1 MKLIKPEWI
10 EHGPKES
17 LSSLHIN
24 PEGIRVALAGKYNAV
39 DCIRIFRLASILDEN
54 YQTQAR
60 LLCRIDT
67 QCPLC
72 VRFSYTNDI
81 LAVAS
86 RQNVLLYHL
95 TATNPNVTNQ
105 PVQSSSSFGDF
116 PETWRLRSSLSTGHV
131 ADVLDIAWCP
141 PNDRYLASCS
151 IDNHICIYAWP
162 SAVLTTTLRGH
173 TGLVKGLA
181 WDPTG
186 LLLASQSSDG
196 TVKVW
201 SSTTWKCE
209 QTIKEPF
216 DGCAE
221 STSFLRLDWSPD
233 GTMFTTAHAKNN
245 TFPVSACI
253 IRGSSTV
260 DAEFVGHRREITCA
274 RFLPRILLINGRR
287 RCLLAIGSKD
297 RTLSLWLTSPRQPM
311 CIINDFFAS
320 GILDISWYLNEDE
333 GLITLGVCSPDGACA
348 FITFNKGELGTPL
361 TQPEMAKFYSDMYKV
376 NIVIPT
382 KTITNGSTPITNGN
396 GHSHHPQQTT
406 VKATLENQTERRL
419 GDGRRCIKP
428 LCIDTHSLAP
438 PPPPS
443 VSKAPSPPPLPPPPP
458 PSSSSSTTT
467 TAAVA
472 TTTPS
477 SAPTTT
483 TTTSSPSTRR
493 IPSIPIDPK
502 PTKGVIRSSTS
513 SITLPSSISS
523 TALFPPLKLQSNI
536 IRKINNEYELRT
548 EKSSDQIYILS
559 CIHEQTKLA
568 QWRNV
573 FQSPVLAM
581 QATKHFIAL
590 VTLNETHH
598 CSELFVLERQSGL
611 RLYSNI
617 VLTQTLAALYISE
630 NTNNIQRA
638 TISIIYITGL
648 LSVFDIT
655 RNSMTCPI
663 IDINISHLLP
673 PHASIVDIFTLNHIN
688 SDTVCLITSTGHLY
702 GFDNMLKH
710 WTCLFHKHDFVSDF
724 ALPSD
729 LISSGPLST
738 LTKSHGATINDDI
751 YQKTLYSS
759 PNRELLV
766 SAYLETQIQ
775 RSRVLHSI
783 REYHF
788 WLTSFVR
795 FLASSSLNDK
805 SLKLKS
811 ILDHIT
817 EHVHSTPINSHTSL
831 MPLKSKDEYQNL
843 LNECLTILRNYD
855 DTSTLVQHY
864 E

>member
-39 DCIRIFRLASILDEN
+39 DCIRIFRLASILDET
-54 YQTQAR
+54 YQPQSR

-72 VRFSYTNDI
+72 VRFSYTSDV

-95 TATNPNVTNQ
+95 TATNPNVTNL
-105 PVQSSSSFGDF
+105 QSSSSFGDF
-116 PETWRLRSSLSTGHV
+116 PETWRLRSSLSSGHV
-131 ADVLDIAWCP
+131 ADILDIAWCP
-141 PNDRYLASCS
+141 LNDRYLASCS
-151 IDNHICIYAWP
+151 IDNHICIYSWP
-162 SAVLTTTLRGH
+162 SATLTITLRGH

-201 SSTTWKCE
+201 SSTTWQCE

-245 TFPVSACI
+245 TFPVSACV
-253 IRGSSTV
+253 IRGASTV

-274 RFLPRILLINGRR
+274 RFLQRILLINGRR

-311 CIINDFFAS
+311 CIVNDFFAS
-320 GILDISWYLNEDE
+320 GILDMSWYLNDDE
-333 GLITLGVCSPDGACA
+333 GLITLGICSPDGACA
-348 FITFNKGELGTPL
+348 FIIFNKGELGTPL
-361 TQPEMAKFYSDMYKV
+361 TRHEMAKFYSDMYKV
-376 NIVIPT
+376 NISLST
-382 KTITNGSTPITNGN
+382 KTITNGAPMINGN
-396 GHSHHPQQTT
+396 GHSHPVPQST
-406 VKATLENQTERRL
+406 VKVTLANQTERVL

-428 LCIDTHSLAP
+428 ICIDTHTPASA
-438 PPPPS
+438 
-443 VSKAPSPPPLPPPPP
+443 VSKVPSPPPPP
-458 PSSSSSTTT
+458 PPPTTSNSSS
-467 TAAVA
+467 
-472 TTTPS
+472 
-477 SAPTTT
+477 
-483 TTTSSPSTRR
+483 
-493 IPSIPIDPK
+493 IPSVRRMPTIPADPK

-523 TALFPPLKLQSNI
+523 TALFPPLKLQPNL

-548 EKSSDQIYILS
+548 EKSDQLYILS
-559 CIHEQTKLA
+559 CINEKTKLV
-568 QWRNV
+568 QWKNV
-573 FQSPVLAM
+573 FQSPLLAI
-581 QATKHFIAL
+581 QATKNFIAI
-590 VTLNETHH
+590 VTLQETQH
-598 CSELFVLERQSGL
+598 CSELFILQRQSGL

-617 VLTQTLAALYISE
+617 VLTQTLAGLYISE

-638 TISIIYITGL
+638 TISLIYMTGL
-648 LSVFDIT
+648 LTVFDIT

-663 IDINISHLLP
+663 IDVNISHLLP

-702 GFDNMLKH
+702 GFDNTLKH

-724 ALPSD
+724 ALPSE
-729 LISSGPLST
+729 LTSSGPLSS
-738 LTKSHGATINDDI
+738 LTKSYGATMNDDV

-775 RSRVLHSI
+775 RSRILHSS
-783 REYHF
+783 REYYF

-795 FLASSSLNDK
+795 FLASSSLDDK

-811 ILDHIT
+811 ILDHVA
-817 EHVHSTPINSHTSL
+817 EHVHSTPTNSNINF
-831 MPLKSKDEYQNL
+831 MPLKNKDEYQNL
-843 LNECLTILRNYD
+843 LNECLTILRNHD
-855 DTSTLVQHY
+855 DASTLVQHY

>member
-39 DCIRIFRLASILDEN
+39 DCIRIFRLASILDET
-54 YQTQAR
+54 YQTQSR

-72 VRFSYTNDI
+72 VRFAYTSDV

-95 TATNPNVTNQ
+95 TSTNPNVTNQ

-116 PETWRLRSSLSTGHV
+116 PETWRLRSSLSSGHV
-131 ADVLDIAWCP
+131 ADILDIAWCP
-141 PNDRYLASCS
+141 LNDRYLASCS
-151 IDNHICIYAWP
+151 IDNHICIYSWP
-162 SAVLTTTLRGH
+162 STTLTITLRGH

-201 SSTTWKCE
+201 SSTTWQCE

-245 TFPVSACI
+245 TFPVSACV
-253 IRGSSTV
+253 IRGASTV
-260 DAEFVGHRREITCA
+260 DAEFVGHRREVTCA
-274 RFLPRILLINGRR
+274 RFLQRILLINGRR

-320 GILDISWYLNEDE
+320 GILDMSWHLNDND
-333 GLITLGVCSPDGACA
+333 GLITLGICSPDGACA
-348 FITFNKGELGTPL
+348 FIIFNKDELGTPL
-361 TQPEMAKFYSDMYKV
+361 TRHEMEKFYSDMYKV
-376 NIVIPT
+376 NISIPT
-382 KTITNGSTPITNGN
+382 KTITNGAPMTNGN
-396 GHSHHPQQTT
+396 GHSHHLQQST
-406 VKATLENQTERRL
+406 VKATLANQTERRL

-428 LCIDTHSLAP
+428 LCIDTHTPAP
-438 PPPPS
+438 TPT
-443 VSKAPSPPPLPPPPP
+443 PSPALPPPPP
-458 PSSSSSTTT
+458 PAPAPTSNSSST
-467 TAAVA
+467 
-472 TTTPS
+472 PS
-477 SAPTTT
+477 IRHMPT
-483 TTTSSPSTRR
+483 
-493 IPSIPIDPK
+493 IPIDPK

-523 TALFPPLKLQSNI
+523 TTLFPPLKLQSNL

-548 EKSSDQIYILS
+548 EKSDQFYILS
-559 CIHEQTKLA
+559 CINEKTKLV
-568 QWRNV
+568 QWKNI
-573 FQSPVLAM
+573 FQSPLLAI
-581 QATKHFIAL
+581 QATKNFIAI
-590 VTLNETHH
+590 VTLQETQH
-598 CSELFVLERQSGL
+598 CSELFILQQQSGL

-617 VLTQTLAALYISE
+617 VLTQTLASLYISE
-630 NTNNIQRA
+630 NTNNIHRA
-638 TISIIYITGL
+638 TISLIYITGL
-648 LSVFDIT
+648 LTVFDIT

-663 IDINISHLLP
+663 IDVNIAHLLP

-724 ALPSD
+724 ALPSE
-729 LISSGPLST
+729 LTSSGPLST
-738 LTKSHGATINDDI
+738 LTKSYGATINDDI

-759 PNRELLV
+759 PNRDLLV
-766 SAYLETQIQ
+766 SAYLETQIH
-775 RSRVLHSI
+775 RSRILHSS
-783 REYHF
+783 REYYF

-795 FLASSSLNDK
+795 FLASSSLDDK

-811 ILDHIT
+811 ILDHLA
-817 EHVHSTPINSHTSL
+817 EHVHSTPTNSNINL
-831 MPLKSKDEYQNL
+831 MPLKTKDEYQNL
-843 LNECLTILRNYD
+843 LNECLIILRNHD
-855 DTSTLVQHY
+855 DASTLVQHY

>member
-24 PEGIRVALAGKYNAV
+24 PEGIRVAIAGKYNAV

-54 YQTQAR
+54 YQKQSR

-72 VRFSYTNDI
+72 VRFSYTSDV

-86 RQNVLLYHL
+86 RQSVLLYHL

-116 PETWRLRSSLSTGHV
+116 PETWRLRSSLSSGHV
-131 ADVLDIAWCP
+131 ADILDIAWSP
-141 PNDRYLASCS
+141 SNDHYLASCS

-162 SAVLTTTLRGH
+162 SATLVTTLRGH

-186 LLLASQSSDG
+186 LLLTSQSSDG

-201 SSTTWKCE
+201 SSTSWQCE

-245 TFPVSACI
+245 TFPVAACV
-253 IRGSSTV
+253 IRGASTV
-260 DAEFVGHRREITCA
+260 DAEFVGHRREVTCA
-274 RFLPRILLINGRR
+274 RFLQRILLINGRR

-297 RTLSLWLTSPRQPM
+297 RTLSLWLTSPRQPL
-311 CIINDFFAS
+311 CVVNDFFAS
-320 GILDISWYLNEDE
+320 GILDMSWCLNDDN
-333 GLITLGVCSPDGACA
+333 GLITLGICSPDGACA
-348 FITFNKGELGTPL
+348 FIIFNKDELGTPL
-361 TQPEMAKFYSDMYKV
+361 TRPEMAKFYSDMYKV
-376 NIVIPT
+376 NMSIPT
-382 KTITNGSTPITNGN
+382 KAITNGTLMTNGN
-396 GHSHHPQQTT
+396 GHSHHVPPSTT
-406 VKATLENQTERRL
+406 VKATLANQTERRL

-428 LCIDTHSLAP
+428 LCIDTHAAAP
-438 PPPPS
+438 PS
-443 VSKAPSPPPLPPPPP
+443 TTATTISKAPSPSRPTTVSTSVPA
-458 PSSSSSTTT
+458 PSSNSSS
-467 TAAVA
+467 VR
-472 TTTPS
+472 PM
-477 SAPTTT
+477 PT
-483 TTTSSPSTRR
+483 
-493 IPSIPIDPK
+493 IPIDPK

-523 TALFPPLKLQSNI
+523 TALFPPVKLQPNL

-548 EKSSDQIYILS
+548 EKSDQLYILS
-559 CIHEQTKLA
+559 CINEKTKLA
-568 QWRNV
+568 QWKNV
-573 FQSPVLAM
+573 FQSPLLAI
-581 QATKHFIAL
+581 QATKNFIAI
-590 VTLNETHH
+590 VTLNETQH
-598 CSELFVLERQSGL
+598 CSELFVLQRQSGL

-617 VLTQTLAALYISE
+617 VLTQTLAGLYISE
-630 NTNNIQRA
+630 NANNIQRA
-638 TISIIYITGL
+638 TISLIYITGL
-648 LSVFDIT
+648 LTVFEIT
-655 RNSMTCPI
+655 RHSMICPI
-663 IDINISHLLP
+663 IDVNISHLLP

-702 GFDNMLKH
+702 GFDNVLKH

-724 ALPSD
+724 ALPPE
-729 LISSGPLST
+729 LTSSGPLST
-738 LTKSHGATINDDI
+738 LTKSYCTTMNDDI
-751 YQKTLYSS
+751 YQKNLYSS
-759 PNRELLV
+759 SNRELLV
-766 SAYLETQIQ
+766 SAYLETQIH
-775 RSRVLHSI
+775 RSRVLHSS
-783 REYHF
+783 REYYF

-795 FLASSSLNDK
+795 FLASSSLDDK

-811 ILDHIT
+811 ILDHIA
-817 EHVHSTPINSHTSL
+817 EHVHSTPTNSTTSF
-831 MPLKSKDEYQNL
+831 MPLKTKDEYQNL
-843 LNECLTILRNYD
+843 LNECLTILRNHD
-855 DTSTLVQHY
+855 DASTLVQHY
-864 E
+864 EQT